1 MLLNINKKSTMH
13 LILGD
18 IQMYLKNYV
27 SDPVKQMECKT
38 IISELAYNIQ
48 KYAPKGSVKLTIDNN
63 KTLFITAQDNG
74 EGISN
79 LNDAIKDGY
88 STSNTLGL
96 GLATIFRLSDE
107 IDVQTSQQGTIIS
120 ITKRLS

>member
-1 MLLNINKKSTMH
+1 MH